1 MDNRGGDSVGFFVY
15 FQDSLTS
22 FDVFFKYFLKVPLR
36 SINYKHYKWYIESD
50 QIIPLRFVVN
60 FVGIGGSSLV
70 TGPGIRLRT
79 PTLVSLVLLP
89 ISKVEI
95 FNSAPSQNFH
105 DRKSRT
111 RLGIAKGG
119 LVSKFKMKTQRWLQP
134 EVSAG
139 WTWASGVELSLAT
152 LTTSR

>member
-70 TGPGIRLRT
+70 TGPEVDLLRPVTVKMRL
-79 PTLVSLVLLP
+79 SYLLNVRFP
-89 ISKVEI
+89 
-95 FNSAPSQNFH
+95 FNF
-105 DRKSRT
+105 R
-111 RLGIAKGG
+111 AKGG
-119 LVSKFKMKTQRWLQP
+119 GGQKR
-134 EVSAG
+134 A
-139 WTWASGVELSLAT
+139 
-152 LTTSR
+152 